1 VEVLTNDLKARVQ
14 QVLERRRLGRD
25 ASAAEATASWEEDRF
40 VARAR
45 ALFYARLMFL
55 TIGLLILGVER
66 WSEYFGLGGPIAIGV
81 YFSMLL
87 YSVANF
93 MVIDAPRAGRL
104 VTYLTLCL
112 DLVILVVLIAR
123 PQAGGGLQSPL
134 LATLLL
140 FTMLFAI
147 LFPRP
152 LAILPPLLALPIT
165 TRLDLLL
172 DRSVTAVELLTLLW
186 YLSLDFVIVYVI
198 VYLNERETAAH
209 REVVELQG
217 DLKELA
223 VVEERNRLARDIHDG
238 LGGSLSSLIL
248 QSEYL
253 MQVTKDPE
261 LRQEIGELKTT
272 AEEAIEELRRSLRM
286 MREDF
291 ELGQGL
297 EEFLR
302 NRREQTRM
310 AIQYEQSGSPRK
322 LAPDL
327 QLAIFRVVQEC
338 VSNAVK
344 HAEAAHVVVK
354 LAWEP
359 GRLLLTV
366 KDDGKGFTPSSS
378 PAGHYGLRNM
388 QERTGRFGGQLVI
401 DSAPGQGALIS
412 LSLPVT

>member
-1 VEVLTNDLKARVQ
+1 VEGITDDLKERVQ
-14 QVLERRRLGRD
+14 QVLDRRRLSRN
-25 ASAAEATASWEEDRF
+25 ASAAEAAASWEKDRF

-55 TIGLLILGVER
+55 SIGLLILGVER
-66 WSEYFGLGGPIAIGV
+66 WSEYFGLRGPVPLAV
-81 YFSMLL
+81 YFTMLF

-112 DLVILVVLIAR
+112 DLVVLVGLIAR
-123 PQAGGGLQSPL
+123 PQLGGGLQSPL

-147 LFPRP
+147 LYPRP

-186 YLSLDFVIVYVI
+186 YLSLDFVVVYVI

-253 MQVTKDPE
+253 MQVTQEPE
-261 LRQEIGELKTT
+261 LRQEIRELKTT

-302 NRREQTRM
+302 NRRDQTRLG
-310 AIQYEQSGSPRK
+310 IQYEQSGTPRK

-338 VSNAVK
+338 VSNAAK
-344 HAEAAHVVVK
+344 HAEATQLQVR
-354 LAWEP
+354 LGWEP
-359 GRLLLTV
+359 DRLLLTV
-366 KDDGKGFTPSSS
+366 KDDGKGFTPSAS

-388 QERTGRFGGQLVI
+388 QERAGRFGGILVI
-401 DSAPGQGALIS
+401 DSAPGKGALVS
-412 LSLPVT
+412 LSLPVN

>member
-1 VEVLTNDLKARVQ
+1 MEAPPNDLKARVA
-14 QVLERRRLGRD
+14 QVLERRRLGQD
-25 ASAAEATASWEEDRF
+25 ASAAEATASWEKDRF

-45 ALFYARLMFL
+45 ALFFSRLMFL
-55 TIGLLILGVER
+55 TLGLLILGVER
-66 WSEYFGLGGPIAIGV
+66 WSEYFGLGGPVAIAV
-81 YFSMLL
+81 YFTMLL

-93 MVIDAPRAGRL
+93 MVIDAPRAGRM
-104 VTYLTLCL
+104 VTYLTLCM

-123 PQAGGGLQSPL
+123 PQLGGGLQSPL

-147 LFPRP
+147 LFPKP

-172 DRSVTAVELLTLLW
+172 DRSVSAVEVLTLLW
-186 YLSLDFVIVYVI
+186 YLALDFVVVYVI
-198 VYLNERETAAH
+198 VYLDQRETAAH

-217 DLKELA
+217 DLKQLA

-253 MQVTKDPE
+253 MQVTQEPE
-261 LRQEIGELKTT
+261 LRQEISELKTT

-302 NRREQTRM
+302 NRREQTRLE
-310 AIQYEQSGSPRK
+310 IQYSQSGLARK

-338 VSNAVK
+338 VSNAAK
-344 HAEAAHVVVK
+344 HAQAKTLWVR
-354 LAWEP
+354 LSWEP
-359 GRLLLTV
+359 GALLLSV
-366 KDDGKGFTPSSS
+366 KDDGRGFVPNSS

-388 QERTGRFGGQLVI
+388 QERAGRFGGALVI
-401 DSAPGQGALIS
+401 DSAPGQGTTIS
-412 LSLPVT
+412 LSLPIP